1 MLRILKAI
9 VFVLFGA
16 IVLAAQNP
24 PATKTP
30 DPKPADNG
38 PVIKVEDK
46 AAIMEVQLK
55 LANIQNEAT
64 QLQSISC
71 GTPPNTST
79 VGQINTRMNML
90 QQDFNK
96 AQAELAKAESAAVEH
111 AGVKGYR
118 VELNGYKLVKENGDN
133 KK

>member
-1 MLRILKAI
+1 MRNLIKLV

-24 PATKTP
+24 PAAKAP
-30 DPKPADNG
+30 DPG
-38 PVIKVEDK
+38 PTMKVEDK

-64 QLQSISC
+64 QLQSIPC

-79 VGQINTRMNML
+79 VGQINTRMGTL

-111 AGVKGYR
+111 AGAKGYR
-118 VELNGYKLVKENGDN
+118 VELNGYKLVKEEHPNGND
-133 KK
+133 KR